1 MIKKLKNKVIKY
13 LMKKDIEEGK
23 FDNLKSTG
31 IKITVRT
38 ELSMGKTNY
47 NNEITIYEAITKYFI
62 YDEEHLKNSGIVKIP
77 EIKCPPKI
85 KQEGDKEIYELQDMD
100 MCKGLDLM
108 YQRYFWDNY
117 YSIRGE
123 YIDNVNKLFSTTL
136 TRLVNI
142 IITIITTILTNFIIE

>member
-62 YDEEHLKNSGIVKIP
+62 YDEEHLKNNGIVKIP

-100 MCKGLDLM
+100 MRKGLDLM

-136 TRLVNI
+136 TRLFNI